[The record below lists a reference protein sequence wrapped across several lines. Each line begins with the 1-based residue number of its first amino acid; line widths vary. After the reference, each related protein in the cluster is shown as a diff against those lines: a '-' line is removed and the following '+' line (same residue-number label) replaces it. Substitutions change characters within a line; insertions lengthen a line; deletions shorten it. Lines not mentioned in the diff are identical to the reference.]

1 MWRTERFWRKVLL
14 KTTFLLFK
22 VFLFRIITLFFCSHK
37 LQIHLLT
44 VACLLVVVVVAVV
57 VVTVLPCI
65 YVETSVHST
74 QVSRVCQGALQCASL
89 LTTLFVTFSSLI
101 SGGKTTLQYH
111 MLHTHTHKYVVGFLG
126 PPLLCCRAEELFCSS
141 FYVFGCL
148 IADLNMATS
157 ITRLCC
163 I

>member
-1 MWRTERFWRKVLL
+1 MWGTERFWRKVLL

-65 YVETSVHST
+65 CGDKCPFNTG
-74 QVSRVCQGALQCASL
+74 VSGV
-89 LTTLFVTFSSLI
+89 
-101 SGGKTTLQYH
+101 SGGPSVCITL
-111 MLHTHTHKYVVGFLG
+111 
-126 PPLLCCRAEELFCSS
+126 
-141 FYVFGCL
+141 
-148 IADLNMATS
+148 
-157 ITRLCC
+157 
-163 I
+163 